1 MLKALL
7 TAGFLPKELPPFFS
21 SESLANI
28 LIAGVFPEPFT
39 AAMAAWTKPAK
50 HNLAR
55 PGGTRRRL
63 TVPNPVNYFRLA
75 SVFDQNAL
83 ALDAAWKKSPYSGTT
98 PILLPEFGRGIA
110 PVATD
115 RASAR
120 IASRVGAK
128 YLLKTDIAQ
137 FYPSIYTHSIPWVLH
152 TKPLAKARQRDT
164 TLFGNALDKAIQACQ
179 DGQTKGIAIGP
190 ETSLGIAEVLLS
202 PIDQKLATSNN
213 MVGGLRFIDDI
224 ELTFKRIADAEN
236 ALGQL
241 ENLLG
246 ELELQL
252 NPAKTEIAELPR
264 HIESP
269 YVSLL
274 RQGLP
279 APSHAGTAVWID
291 YFNRALLE
299 ALATPNDTVLRYAI
313 GALKGT
319 RIASKAWPVVQSLL
333 WQCIAL
339 DPGCIRFVVD
349 ILLLSRIDGQV
360 IDQQIAGQALNALIE
375 GSSGAGHGSE
385 VVWSIW
391 AAMTLDAEITPLN
404 QSLIA
409 NMDDPFVACSAMLA
423 KENGFF
429 DSDFESSLWES
440 WIEEDAFK
448 AENWIY
454 VYEAQKRGW
463 HADNPANANIDA
475 SGCAQFLIDCNVD
488 FLDENIVL
496 TYVPLGRSRWFVAGG
511 GRY

>member
-1 MLKALL
+1 MLSALL

-21 SESLANI
+21 SKSLGNI
-28 LIAGVFPEPFT
+28 LIAGTFPDAFVTP
-39 AAMAAWTKPAK
+39 AGDWTKPAK

-63 TVPNPVNYFRLA
+63 TVPNPISYFRLA
-75 SVFDQNAL
+75 S
-83 ALDAAWKKSPYSGTT
+83 DAEWKKSPYSGTT
-98 PILLPEFGRGIA
+98 PVVLPPLGRGIA
-110 PVATD
+110 PASTD

-137 FYPSIYTHSIPWVLH
+137 FYPSIYSHSIPWVLH
-152 TKPLAKARQRDT
+152 TKPVAKAKPRDL

-190 ETSLGIAEVLLS
+190 ETSLGIAEILLS
-202 PIDQKLATSNN
+202 PIDEKLSKSSNI
-213 MVGGLRFIDDI
+213 VGGLRFIDDI

-246 ELELQL
+246 EFELQL
-252 NPAKTEIAELPR
+252 NPAKTKIAELPQ

-269 YVSLL
+269 YVSIL

-279 APSHAGTAVWID
+279 ASSVATTAVWID

-299 ALATPNDTVLRYAI
+299 AQATPSDTVLRYAI
-313 GALKGT
+313 GALKGS
-319 RIASKAWPVVQSLL
+319 RIAPKSWLIVQSLL
-333 WQCIAL
+333 WQCIAV

-349 ILLLSRIDGQV
+349 ILLLNRIHGLEVDR
-360 IDQQIAGQALNALIE
+360 QIASRALNALIE

-391 AAMTLDAEITPLN
+391 AAMTLNAEITSQN

-409 NMDDPFVACSAMLA
+409 GMDDPFVACSAMLA
-423 KENGFF
+423 KDYEIF
-429 DSDFESSLWES
+429 DGDFESALWKS
-440 WIEEDAFK
+440 WVEEDAFK
-448 AENWIY
+448 TENWIY

-463 HADNPANANIDA
+463 HFGDLPSINIDT
-475 SGCAQFLIDCNVD
+475 STCAQFLINCAVD
-488 FLDENIVL
+488 FLDENIIH
-496 TYVPLGRSRWFVAGG
+496 TYVPSSSSRWFITGG
-511 GRY
+511 GGY